1 MLQLLIVDDEAD
13 FGDFVAE
20 AAREL
25 GHDAETASSDAEFSA
40 KYTRKTDIIFL
51 DLFMPGMDGIEVI
64 RFLSDNKS
72 RAAVVL
78 MSGHNATIL
87 NSARELAEEHGI
99 EVLAVLEKPI
109 GIDEI
114 AGAIANFGQRK
125 PAGSARRIVTSIDE
139 IREALDREAFFL
151 VYQPQIALNG
161 GQLIGIEALLRWRHP
176 EHGVLSPSVFMPIIE
191 TSELIGPVTEF
202 VIRRVCRDMPEL
214 HRVNGTMHVA
224 INLSA
229 NSIFD
234 IDFPDRLDRY
244 VRMHGIEPRQIVL
257 EITETAVMS
266 DLAVSLDILTRLRM
280 RGFELSI
287 DDFGIGYSSMEQL
300 VRIPFS
306 ELKIDQK
313 FVRNLV
319 KNAEYRA
326 VVEISTTLGH
336 NLGMTVIAEGVEDE
350 ETLDAIR
357 AIGCDEGQGY
367 WIGRPMPIEDLR
379 TWLANNSSAAS
390 TG

>member
-1 MLQLLIVDDEAD
+1 
-13 FGDFVAE
+13 
-20 AAREL
+20 
-25 GHDAETASSDAEFSA
+25 
-40 KYTRKTDIIFL
+40 
-51 DLFMPGMDGIEVI
+51 
-64 RFLSDNKS
+64 
-72 RAAVVL
+72 
-78 MSGHNATIL
+78 
-87 NSARELAEEHGI
+87 
-99 EVLAVLEKPI
+99 
-109 GIDEI
+109 
-114 AGAIANFGQRK
+114 
-125 PAGSARRIVTSIDE
+125 
-139 IREALDREAFFL
+139 
-151 VYQPQIALNG
+151 
-161 GQLIGIEALLRWRHP
+161 
-176 EHGVLSPSVFMPIIE
+176 
-191 TSELIGPVTEF
+191 
-202 VIRRVCRDMPEL
+202 
-214 HRVNGTMHVA
+214 
-224 INLSA
+224 
-229 NSIFD
+229 
-234 IDFPDRLDRY
+234 
-244 VRMHGIEPRQIVL
+244 
-257 EITETAVMS
+257 MS

-357 AIGCDEGQGY
+357 AIGCDEGQDY